1 MSEKRQTLI
10 LLRWVLVIA
19 LSYLIIY
26 SATASIEVE
35 GACVALL
42 LASNLVLM
50 RLPPAAFHHAA
61 FDLVLVGLDIGLTTL
76 ALWVCGGSGS
86 DFYFMF
92 FFVIFLASLGERV
105 ELTAVGA
112 ALAAGA
118 YVFLLHGSD
127 VWDTGMWLRVPFFL
141 VTALTYGYLTTNA
154 RQARCRADAAEAV
167 LALKTTFL
175 ATLSHEVRTPL
186 NVIVGYT
193 DMLREGLLGELV
205 AAQRDALD
213 KMSTHAFELLELV
226 DRTLK
231 ASRLESGGMPVHLGE
246 VHVDAV
252 LEEVQLAVSRHCKAD
267 VDLSLR
273 TQADIPPVVTDRLKL
288 KEIVANLVT
297 NALKYTD
304 KGAVTVDARW
314 APRDRCVEIMVR
326 DTGLGI
332 RPEERQAIFE
342 PFTRAREADARCT
355 PGVGLGLFIVGR
367 LIELLRGELCVES
380 EPGCGSTFTV
390 RIPQRL
396 EEVPNVA

>member
-1 MSEKRQTLI
+1 
-10 LLRWVLVIA
+10 
-19 LSYLIIY
+19 
-26 SATASIEVE
+26 
-35 GACVALL
+35 
-42 LASNLVLM
+42 
-50 RLPPAAFHHAA
+50 
-61 FDLVLVGLDIGLTTL
+61 
-76 ALWVCGGSGS
+76 
-86 DFYFMF
+86 
-92 FFVIFLASLGERV
+92 
-105 ELTAVGA
+105 
-112 ALAAGA
+112 
-118 YVFLLHGSD
+118 
-127 VWDTGMWLRVPFFL
+127 
-141 VTALTYGYLTTNA
+141 
-154 RQARCRADAAEAV
+154 
-167 LALKTTFL
+167 
-175 ATLSHEVRTPL
+175 
-186 NVIVGYT
+186 
-193 DMLREGLLGELV
+193 V

-273 TQADIPPVVTDRLKL
+273 TQAGIPPVVTDRLKL

-342 PFTRAREADARCT
+342 PFTRAPEADARCT

>member
-1 MSEKRQTLI
+1 M
-10 LLRWVLVIA
+10 
-19 LSYLIIY
+19 
-26 SATASIEVE
+26 
-35 GACVALL
+35 
-42 LASNLVLM
+42 
-50 RLPPAAFHHAA
+50 
-61 FDLVLVGLDIGLTTL
+61 
-76 ALWVCGGSGS
+76 
-86 DFYFMF
+86 
-92 FFVIFLASLGERV
+92 
-105 ELTAVGA
+105 
-112 ALAAGA
+112 
-118 YVFLLHGSD
+118 
-127 VWDTGMWLRVPFFL
+127 
-141 VTALTYGYLTTNA
+141 
-154 RQARCRADAAEAV
+154 

-205 AAQRDALD
+205 SAQRDALD

-273 TQADIPPVVTDRLKL
+273 TQAGIPPVVTDRLKL

-342 PFTRAREADARCT
+342 PFTRAPEADARCT

-367 LIELLRGELCVES
+367 LIELLRGELCAES

>member
-1 MSEKRQTLI
+1 
-10 LLRWVLVIA
+10 
-19 LSYLIIY
+19 
-26 SATASIEVE
+26 
-35 GACVALL
+35 
-42 LASNLVLM
+42 
-50 RLPPAAFHHAA
+50 
-61 FDLVLVGLDIGLTTL
+61 
-76 ALWVCGGSGS
+76 
-86 DFYFMF
+86 
-92 FFVIFLASLGERV
+92 
-105 ELTAVGA
+105 
-112 ALAAGA
+112 
-118 YVFLLHGSD
+118 
-127 VWDTGMWLRVPFFL
+127 MWLRVPFFL

-205 AAQRDALD
+205 TAQREALD

-273 TQADIPPVVTDRLKL
+273 TQAGIPPVVTDRLKL

-314 APRDRCVEIMVR
+314 AARERCVEIMVR

-342 PFTRAREADARCT
+342 PFTRAREAVARRERPDLVLMDVRLAEGDGRAAARELKAAAET
-355 PGVGLGLFIVGR
+355 AAIPIVAVTALALEGDR
-367 LIELLRGELCVES
+367 EACLAAGCDDYLSKPFRPRELLAK
-380 EPGCGSTFTV
+380 V
-390 RIPQRL
+390 RTLLGPR
-396 EEVPNVA
+396 